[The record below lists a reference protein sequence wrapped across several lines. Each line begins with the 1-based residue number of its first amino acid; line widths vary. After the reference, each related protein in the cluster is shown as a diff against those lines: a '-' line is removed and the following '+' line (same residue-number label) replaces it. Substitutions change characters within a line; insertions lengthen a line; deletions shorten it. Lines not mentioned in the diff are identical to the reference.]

1 MTSND
6 RFELRQYS
14 AGLVI
19 GTPIGSTEAYTL
31 LGRVDPA
38 DGSVTLTQSYSDG
51 KQTEWHAR
59 VGQMGEW
66 VMMTAGSWRGSFE
79 GNFTARRVS
88 PECTPTPDLGPM
100 PPMRGEGLAV
110 TLLQAE
116 DAQGRAV
123 TEWSGVTCE
132 LRLEAKE
139 LEQLPMRRRAT
150 VPAERPVLGGVSAI
164 LADSFEMANRQ
175 GPFTPATLALALA
188 PDGEDES
195 GGGGLLAGHAV
206 LSLKDT
212 TAPDLTVWLA
222 LGDSETGAVTGRVL
236 ARVRWQAGLS
246 PAPCSAALISVAGES
261 PSTVVLKERT
271 NNAETNRI
279 VVEERTVSTL
289 DVRAGQHI
297 EWDLSVTAQILR
309 GNLLQ
314 PTTSDAPPPQR
325 SSSRLFSCFSAGAA
339 AASAEDETQPSLDV
353 ALWFCPTEGT
363 PTPVAL
369 DGAEAGVA
377 RVCAHTGCFDAPA
390 EGQLVFVLGDE
401 FKFESEEV
409 VLPTAEEGVPPVPPP
424 PPSDSGSES
433 AEDGEESAAAV
444 KRSRSTPPHANRPA
458 ETPPMVERESVG
470 ASAADEM
477 AAAAA
482 LFQEPELEPEPKPE
496 QVRSLLPTTFPS
508 TGI

>member
-1 MTSND
+1 MS
-6 RFELRQYS
+6 
-14 AGLVI
+14 
-19 GTPIGSTEAYTL
+19 
-31 LGRVDPA
+31 
-38 DGSVTLTQSYSDG
+38 
-51 KQTEWHAR
+51 
-59 VGQMGEW
+59 
-66 VMMTAGSWRGSFE
+66 
-79 GNFTARRVS
+79 
-88 PECTPTPDLGPM
+88 
-100 PPMRGEGLAV
+100 
-110 TLLQAE
+110 
-116 DAQGRAV
+116 
-123 TEWSGVTCE
+123 
-132 LRLEAKE
+132 
-139 LEQLPMRRRAT
+139 
-150 VPAERPVLGGVSAI
+150 
-164 LADSFEMANRQ
+164 
-175 GPFTPATLALALA
+175 
-188 PDGEDES
+188 
-195 GGGGLLAGHAV
+195 
-206 LSLKDT
+206 
-212 TAPDLTVWLA
+212 APDLTVWLA

-246 PAPCSAALISVAGES
+246 PALCSAALISVAGES

-339 AASAEDETQPSLDV
+339 AASAEDEAQPSLDV

-369 DGAEAGVA
+369 DGADAGVA

-409 VLPTAEEGVPPVPPP
+409 VVPTAEEGVPPVPPPPP

-444 KRSRSTPPHANRPA
+444 KRSTPPHANRPA
-458 ETPPMVERESVG
+458 ETPPMMERESVG
-470 ASAADEM
+470 ASAAAEM

-482 LFQEPELEPEPKPE
+482 LFQEPELEPEPE
-496 QVRSLLPTTFPS
+496 QVRSLLPATF
-508 TGI
+508 TFTRI